1 MHEAID
7 YRGLGTRSGDLE
19 DPLPDRKLMRDRGRP
34 NRRVVDRDVA
44 HCEGGE
50 ASVEKFAFHQ
60 SRCTSMLGVV
70 VGKEEVADAEAAGTE
85 VGAPG
90 DLAEEPE
97 GEVHRDAATVADAL
111 GGHTAAVRDRAE
123 CFAALDQDIVG
134 LHAVLARDEPDPATA
149 LVICGVVQTDDG
161 RAHCSNLLPVL
172 VARRLFDRADT
183 TACIPSG
190 QGVAASMKRHPNG
203 IRLLSRGLP

>member
-1 MHEAID
+1 
-7 YRGLGTRSGDLE
+7 
-19 DPLPDRKLMRDRGRP
+19 MRDRGRP

-44 HCEGGE
+44 HCESGETAIEKFTFDQGGS
-50 ASVEKFAFHQ
+50 ASV
-60 SRCTSMLGVV
+60 LGVV
-70 VGKEEVADAEAAGTE
+70 VRKEEVADAEASGAK

-90 DLAEEPE
+90 YLAEEPE
-97 GEVHRDAATVADAL
+97 GEVHRDAAAVADAL
-111 GGHTAAVRDRAE
+111 GGHTAAVRNRAE
-123 CFAALDQDIVG
+123 RFAALDQDIVG

-203 IRLLSRGLP
+203 FRLLSRGLP